1 MCTDMTSL
9 FVGRGGRIPCGAL
22 IQQLSKKPTSEDEW
36 LKQDSKDLLVEHN
49 ARESDC
55 REEGKQHS

>member
-22 IQQLSKKPTSEDEW
+22 LQQLSKKPTSVDDR
-36 LKQDSKDLLVEHN
+36 LMQDIELGIAIK
-49 ARESDC
+49 
-55 REEGKQHS
+55 